1 MSVTDV
7 LTSIQNNTALVN
19 AEKAKTTAGSS
30 TLDSDS
36 FLQLMMAQLKYQDPL
51 DPMDNSQMLTQ
62 QAQLTQ
68 VSELQKINQNNSF
81 LQASN
86 IIGKNVAFSDPY
98 NSGNTVI
105 GTVSSA
111 TVTSSGVT
119 LSVTGVSQDS
129 EGNIIT
135 DSDGNEKIT
144 TLDYSMSDVMSN
156 SGAISIANPVSSSS
170 STTDSSDTTTETE

>member
-19 AEKAKTTAGSS
+19 AEKAKTTAGKSEM
-30 TLDSDS
+30 DSDS

-51 DPMDNSQMLTQ
+51 NPMDNSEMLTQ

-68 VSELQKINQNNSF
+68 VSELQKLNQNNSF

-105 GTVSSA
+105 GTVASA
-111 TVTSSGVT
+111 TVTSNGVT
-119 LSVTGVSQDS
+119 LSITGVSQDAQ
-129 EGNIIT
+129 GNIIK
-135 DSDGNEKIT
+135 DSDGNEVIT

-156 SGAISIANPVSSSS
+156 SGAISIANPVT
-170 STTDSSDTTTETE
+170 STSTSDTTTDTEN

>member
-7 LTSIQNNTALVN
+7 LTSIQNSTAAVN

-30 TLDSDS
+30 TMDQDS

-68 VSELQKINQNNSF
+68 VSELQKLNQNNSF
-81 LQASN
+81 VQASN

-111 TVTSSGVT
+111 TVTSKGVT
-119 LSVTGVSQDS
+119 LSITGVSQDS
-129 EGNIIT
+129 EGNVIK
-135 DSDGNEKIT
+135 DSDGNEVVT
-144 TLDYSMSDVMSN
+144 TADYSMSDVMSN
-156 SGAISIANPVSSSS
+156 SGAISIANPVTAT
-170 STTDSSDTTTETE
+170 STTTDTETE